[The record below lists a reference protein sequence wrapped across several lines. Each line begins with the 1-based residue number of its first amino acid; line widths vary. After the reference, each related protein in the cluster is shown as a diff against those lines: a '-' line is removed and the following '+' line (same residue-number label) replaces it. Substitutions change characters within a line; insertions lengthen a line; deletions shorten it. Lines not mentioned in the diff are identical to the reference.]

1 MGVLIFIGVALLAG
15 ALLLGIAAKLVVEVG
30 LIAVA
35 MLAGVAIASFWLS
48 AAVGAAAFFGLFE
61 LLGQSHTGWALVGAL
76 LIGAVVWV
84 GLIRGMYRE
93 LTSAPQRW
101 RRFVASRNVWR

>member
-1 MGVLIFIGVALLAG
+1 MGVLIFIGVVLLAG
-15 ALLLGIAAKLVVEVG
+15 VLLLGIAAKLVVELG
-30 LIAVA
+30 LITVA

-61 LLGQSHTGWALVGAL
+61 LLGQNHTGWALVGAL

-84 GLIRGMYRE
+84 GVIRGIWRKIVVTQNRLRE
-93 LTSAPQRW
+93 T
-101 RRFVASRNVWR
+101 

>member
-1 MGVLIFIGVALLAG
+1 MGALIFIGVALLAG
-15 ALLLGIAAKLVVEVG
+15 VLLLGIAAKLVVELG

-35 MLAGVAIASFWLS
+35 ALAGVAIASFWLS

-61 LLGQSHTGWALVGAL
+61 LLGQNHTGWALVGAL

-84 GLIRGMYRE
+84 GVVRGMWRE
-93 LTSAPQRW
+93 VTSAPQRW
-101 RRFVASRNVWR
+101 RRFIARSE

>member
-1 MGVLIFIGVALLAG
+1 MGVLIFIGVLLLAG
-15 ALLLGIAAKLVVEVG
+15 VLLLGIAAKLVVELG
-30 LIAVA
+30 LITVA

-61 LLGQSHTGWALVGAL
+61 LLGPNHTGWAMAGAL

-84 GLIRGMYRE
+84 GVIRGIYRE
-93 LTSAPQRW
+93 VASASHRW
-101 RRFVASRNVWR
+101 RRFVAGLK